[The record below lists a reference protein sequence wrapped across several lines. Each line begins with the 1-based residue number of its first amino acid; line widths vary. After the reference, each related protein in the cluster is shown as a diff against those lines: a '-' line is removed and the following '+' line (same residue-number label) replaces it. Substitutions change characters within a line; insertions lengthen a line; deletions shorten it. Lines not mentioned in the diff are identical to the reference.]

1 MIRTHT
7 FTAWFQMAR
16 QESSI
21 YYFWK
26 SGAGRFP
33 PLMLDSIDD
42 FRQTSANAV
51 DGEVR
56 KERKDLTQSP
66 TVDDHT
72 LKIKLFS
79 ISLYLRSR
87 SVRSQ
92 RVTQLPVFLVVLR
105 CIFPTL
111 KNANQS
117 VPQINMNRQNRSC
130 MNQCSKTLAFIQQP
144 IFYHLY
150 LFLLYL

>member
-1 MIRTHT
+1 MPPVKSFLLFIFH
-7 FTAWFQMAR
+7 
-16 QESSI
+16 SSI

-33 PLMLDSIDD
+33 FLMPDSIDD

-56 KERKDLTQSP
+56 KERKDVTQSP

-79 ISLYLRSR
+79 ISRYLCSR

-92 RVTQLPVFLVVLR
+92 RVTTLPVFLLVLR

-111 KNANQS
+111 KNANHS
-117 VPQINMNRQNRSC
+117 VPQINMNRQTRSC
-130 MNQCSKTLAFIQQP
+130 MKQYSRILSFIQQP
-144 IFYHLY
+144 IYYHLY